1 MEPMGHARSGVPSPA
16 PCSAPMASM
25 STCHVMERMQHNWLG
40 TIFFPSVVSL
50 LFLSNH
56 FSSLGSFCLEYFGT
70 KCNTSVYLLNLS
82 LKQAKHIRK
91 PIQISWNRKQALSGM
106 MVQLQFWWVTV
117 CMLQMLVIL
126 VLLFQKLAKV
136 LHTGSRYLK

>member
-1 MEPMGHARSGVPSPA
+1 M
-16 PCSAPMASM
+16 
-25 STCHVMERMQHNWLG
+25 CHVTEQMQHNWLG

-56 FSSLGSFCLEYFGT
+56 FSSLGSFCLEYLGT
-70 KCNTSVYLLNLS
+70 KCNTSVYLLNLN

-106 MVQLQFWWVTV
+106 MVQQLQ
-117 CMLQMLVIL
+117 LQYRLYVANVGDSRAVIP
-126 VLLFQKLAKV
+126 KAGK
-136 LHTGSRYLK
+136 GIAYWK